1 MKKQT
6 VRSQRMDAMGDRLKA
21 YERIET
27 EKRFR
32 PNSILYVRLDGR
44 SFSKFTKGLTR
55 PYDVRLSRLM
65 QETTAYLVHEFGV
78 GNTKDSTGMECLK
91 CKKFK
96 PYKFK

>member
-65 QETTAYLVHEFGV
+65 QETTAYLVDEYNARKTLHLSCIPSFI
-78 GNTKDSTGMECLK
+78 
-91 CKKFK
+91 
-96 PYKFK
+96 

>member
-32 PNSILYVRLDGR
+32 PNSILYVRLCGR
-44 SFSKFTKGLTR
+44 YIDKYYGKSFTHYIFTKPEIVTI
-55 PYDVRLSRLM
+55 
-65 QETTAYLVHEFGV
+65 TTYTDYIL
-78 GNTKDSTGMECLK
+78 
-91 CKKFK
+91 
-96 PYKFK
+96 